1 MEGAQVG
8 SKVLI
13 VDDDPTVRESL
24 RGLLEQRG
32 LTPVGAASDG
42 NEAVSLASSLEPDV
56 IVMDRMMPGMD
67 GVEATRRIKQTHPDT
82 QVILLSAQLDDEVQ
96 REGEGMGVYC
106 YLAKGCSD
114 NLIVDMVTRAIN
126 LKNEF
131 AR

>member
-1 MEGAQVG
+1 MGG
-8 SKVLI
+8 KVLI

-42 NEAVSLASSLEPDV
+42 NEAVSLALSLEPDV

-67 GVEATRRIKQTHPDT
+67 GVEATRRIKQSLPDT

-96 REGEGMGVYC
+96 QQGEGMGVYC

-114 NLIVDMVTRAIN
+114 NLIADMVTRAIN
-126 LKNEF
+126 LKTEF
-131 AR
+131 AN

>member
-1 MEGAQVG
+1 VG
-8 SKVLI
+8 GKVLI

>member
-1 MEGAQVG
+1 LRG
-8 SKVLI
+8 KVLI
-13 VDDDPTVRESL
+13 VDDDPAVRESL

-32 LTPVGAASDG
+32 LSPVGTASDG
-42 NEAVSLASSLEPDV
+42 NEAVTMATSLEPDV

-67 GVEATRRIKQTHPDT
+67 GVEATRRIKQALPDT

-96 REGEGMGVYC
+96 QQGEGMGVYC

-114 NLIVDMVTRAIN
+114 NLIADMVTRAIN

-131 AR
+131 AS

>member
-1 MEGAQVG
+1 VG
-8 SKVLI
+8 GKVLI

-42 NEAVSLASSLEPDV
+42 NEAVSLATSLEPDV

-67 GVEATRRIKQTHPDT
+67 GVEATRRIKQTLPDT

-96 REGEGMGVYC
+96 REGEGLGVYC

-114 NLIVDMVTRAIN
+114 NLIADMVTRAIN

-131 AR
+131 AH

>member
-1 MEGAQVG
+1 MGG
-8 SKVLI
+8 KILI

-42 NEAVSLASSLEPDV
+42 NEAVSLALSLEPDV

-67 GVEATRRIKQTHPDT
+67 GVEATRRIKQSLPHT

-96 REGEGMGVYC
+96 QQGEGLGVYC

-114 NLIVDMVTRAIN
+114 NLIADMVTRAIN
-126 LKNEF
+126 LKTEF
-131 AR
+131 AN

>member
-1 MEGAQVG
+1 MGG
-8 SKVLI
+8 KVLV

-24 RGLLEQRG
+24 LELLEQRG

-42 NEAVSLASSLEPDV
+42 NEAVSLATSLEPDV

-67 GVEATRRIKQTHPDT
+67 GVEATRLIKQAHPDT
-82 QVILLSAQLDDEVQ
+82 QVILLSAQLDEEVQ
-96 REGEGMGVYC
+96 REGEGLGVYC

-114 NLIVDMVTRAIN
+114 NLIADMVTRAIN